1 MNQRGRLRGADTVHH
16 QMVCW
21 LERLG
26 HRTNLPADGSD
37 ASDAPGA
44 PAPVAAT
51 TDGTAPLAQAG
62 TGSD

>member
-1 MNQRGRLRGADTVHH
+1 VR
-16 QMVCW
+16 W

-44 PAPVAAT
+44 PAPADAAAT
-51 TDGTAPLAQAG
+51 DTTARLAQAG